1 MKRIFGSTPLEREQ
15 QRLIAEERRYM
26 EKRRNEKES
35 RLNALLEDKVPDK
48 LQETL
53 DSAFGTAFSLIF
65 QKGTGVIEKTYN
77 KERIEEECRDEHRR
91 ILHRQDRR
99 SLRNVTEMAGFSGL
113 KNMVISGAAGIG
125 MGAVGA
131 GLPDIPVFTAMI
143 LKSIYEI
150 ALRYGFDYESEE
162 EKYFILLLI
171 QGAVADWEELQ
182 QVEREVNAFIDSEL
196 LPLYYSRE
204 GQIRAAAAGLSKEML
219 YMKFLQGTMVIGVIG
234 GVYDV
239 IYMKK
244 ITEYAELKYRR
255 RFYNKMVKK
264 ENKKQPL

>member
-1 MKRIFGSTPLEREQ
+1 MKVHFGQTPLEREL
-15 QRLIAEERRYM
+15 QRLKTEERRYM
-26 EKRRNEKES
+26 KKRQSEKES

-77 KERIEEECRDEHRR
+77 KERLEEESRSGQRQ
-91 ILHRQDRR
+91 ILRRQDWR
-99 SLRNVTEMAGFSGL
+99 SLREVTGAAGGSGV
-113 KNMVISGAAGIG
+113 KNLLLSGAAGIG
-125 MGAVGA
+125 MGIVGA
-131 GLPDIPVFTAMI
+131 GIPDIPVFTAMM

-150 ALRYGFDYESEE
+150 ALRYGFSYDTEE

-171 QGAVADWEELQ
+171 EGAMTDWEGLQ
-182 QVEREVNAFIDSEL
+182 EIEKQLEVFMESEL

-204 GQIRAAAAGLSKEML
+204 GQIRRAAAGLSKELL
-219 YMKFLQGTMVIGVIG
+219 YMKFLQGTPVVGIIG
-234 GVYDV
+234 GAYDV
-239 IYMKK
+239 VYMKK

-255 RFYNKMVKK
+255 RFYNKV
-264 ENKKQPL
+264 ENK

>member
-1 MKRIFGSTPLEREQ
+1 MQ
-15 QRLIAEERRYM
+15 
-26 EKRRNEKES
+26 KRREEKS
-35 RLNALLEDKVPDK
+35 NRLNALLEDKVPDK

-53 DSAFGTAFSLIF
+53 DSAFAGAFSLIF
-65 QKGTGVIEKTYN
+65 QKGTGIIEKTYD
-77 KERIEEECRDEHRR
+77 KDRIEEESRDGYRR

-99 SLRNVTEMAGFSGL
+99 SFRDVTEKAGGSGL
-113 KNMVISGAAGIG
+113 KNLLISGAAGIG

-150 ALRYGFDYESEE
+150 ALRYGFSYETEE

-171 QGAVADWEELQ
+171 QGAVADWNELQ
-182 QVEREVNAFIDSEL
+182 EIEEKIDVFIDTEL
-196 LPLYYSRE
+196 LPLYYSCE
-204 GQIRAAAAGLSKEML
+204 GEIRSAAAGLSSELL
-219 YMKFLQGTMVIGVIG
+219 YMKFLQGTPVIGVIG

-239 IYMKK
+239 VYMKK

-255 RFYNKMVKK
+255 RFYRKMQKK
-264 ENKKQPL
+264 